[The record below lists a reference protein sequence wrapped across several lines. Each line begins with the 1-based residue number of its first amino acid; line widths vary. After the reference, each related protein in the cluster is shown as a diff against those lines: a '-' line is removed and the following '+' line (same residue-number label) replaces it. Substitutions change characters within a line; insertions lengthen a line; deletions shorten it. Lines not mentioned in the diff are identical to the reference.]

1 MCSVSPVMTGGQR
14 ASRSVVDVAGTVC
27 LHPHSLWRHHFV
39 VDRGMLSRAMVRRD
53 AVVRLLSA
61 YAHPIV
67 TAVLI
72 YPSEGAVER

>member
-1 MCSVSPVMTGGQR
+1 M
-14 ASRSVVDVAGTVC
+14 
-27 LHPHSLWRHHFV
+27 

-61 YAHPIV
+61 YAHPMV